1 MHIFPQLRKLE
12 QKYAAELV
20 VIGVHSPKFPNE
32 KYSDNVLLAA
42 QRYELKHP
50 IVNDAEFQVW
60 QQYACRAWPTLMFVD
75 PAGKVIGKHEGEL
88 PYDAFDDLLS
98 RMIAEFDAK
107 GMIDRRPLNLR
118 PPAAPDTPLAFP
130 GKVLADGPGNRLFIA
145 DTNHNRIVITDLD
158 GAAQAVIGSGAEDFR
173 DGSYAAAAFNHPQG
187 MELVDGNT
195 LYVADTENHAI
206 RRVNLTA
213 RAVTT
218 VAGAGAQGHDR
229 RAAGPGPQIALNSP
243 WDLAHHDGILYLAM
257 AGSHQLW
264 RLSLAPD
271 PYDTVVQPHAG
282 SGAENIDN
290 GPLLTATL
298 AQPSGIVL
306 GKDRAGD
313 PILYFADSETSSV
326 RSAGL
331 NPATGRVATLVGIDL
346 FAFGDRDG
354 VEHNVRLQHPIG
366 IEWHQG
372 ALFVADTYN
381 HKIKKLLPLTRAAQT
396 LLGCGAAGHHDG
408 PGKQATFSEP
418 SGLSFATFDDGRFGD
433 GSFADG
439 RPPLLYIADTN
450 NHAIR
455 VANLQADTVT
465 TLPLTGL

>member
-1 MHIFPQLRKLE
+1 MATPRSFAGSVNAPDFPAGIEWLNTTRPLTMPTC
-12 QKYAAELV
+12 AARSSSWTSGPTVESIV
-20 VIGVHSPKFPNE
+20 CTYFRSCGNWNRNTPPNWSSSASIPPKFPNE
-32 KYSDNVLLAA
+32 KSADNVLLAA

-107 GMIDRRPLNLR
+107 GMIDRRPLNLQ

-158 GAAQAVIGSGAEDFR
+158 GTAQAIIGSGAEGFA

-187 MELVDGNT
+187 MELVDGDT

-213 RAVTT
+213 GAVAT

-271 PYDTVVQPHAG
+271 PNDTVVQPQPALAPKTLTTAPCSPPPWPSQRHRRRPRPRRRPH
-282 SGAENIDN
+282 
-290 GPLLTATL
+290 PLLRRL
-298 AQPSGIVL
+298 RNQQRPQRRPQPRH
-306 GKDRAGD
+306 RA
-313 PILYFADSETSSV
+313 
-326 RSAGL
+326 R
-331 NPATGRVATLVGIDL
+331 R
-346 FAFGDRDG
+346 
-354 VEHNVRLQHPIG
+354 HP
-366 IEWHQG
+366 
-372 ALFVADTYN
+372 
-381 HKIKKLLPLTRAAQT
+381 R
-396 LLGCGAAGHHDG
+396 GH
-408 PGKQATFSEP
+408 
-418 SGLSFATFDDGRFGD
+418 
-433 GSFADG
+433 
-439 RPPLLYIADTN
+439 
-450 NHAIR
+450 
-455 VANLQADTVT
+455 
-465 TLPLTGL
+465 